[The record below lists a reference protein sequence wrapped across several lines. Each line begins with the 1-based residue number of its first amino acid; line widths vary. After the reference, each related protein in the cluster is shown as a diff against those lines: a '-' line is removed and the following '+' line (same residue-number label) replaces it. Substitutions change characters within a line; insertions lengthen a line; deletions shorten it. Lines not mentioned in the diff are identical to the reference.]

1 MSEQM
6 TGAQATV
13 AQLAAQGVRT
23 LLSIPGIH
31 TLPICDAAIDS
42 PQLRFIHGRHEQG
55 ITFMANGYARAG
67 HEIAVPLVITG
78 PGVTNALTP

>member
-31 TLPICDAAIDS
+31 TLPICDVVADTS
-42 PQLRFIHGRHEQG
+42 
-55 ITFMANGYARAG
+55 N
-67 HEIAVPLVITG
+67 V
-78 PGVTNALTP
+78 